1 MGILASLLAALVA
14 AAPATSPD
22 LFSELFKRS
31 PIAQRTLHSMRAHFV
46 ETTTSSLLAA
56 PIVARGT
63 LVAAPPGRLAMTY
76 TSPEPK
82 TLVVNSER
90 LVVTWPQR
98 SQREEL
104 NIARTQERVKKYFA
118 DASPDQLKKNFD
130 VRVTESAEFGGT
142 YLVDMT
148 PTRKQISRG
157 LQQLQVWVD
166 REHVQ
171 PRQLKMIFPGG
182 DTKTIRLD
190 DLEPN
195 VPITDAM
202 FEGRIAGR

>member
-14 AAPATSPD
+14 AGPATTPY
-22 LFSELFKRS
+22 LFTELFKRS
-31 PIAQRTLHSMRAHFV
+31 PIAQRTLHSVRARFV

-56 PIVARGT
+56 PLVARGT

-82 TLVVNSER
+82 TLIVNTER
-90 LVVTWPQR
+90 LIVAWPQR
-98 SQREEL
+98 NQREEL
-104 NIARTQERVKKYFA
+104 NIARTQARVKKYFA
-118 DASPDQLKKNFD
+118 DANPDQLRKNFD
-130 VRVTESAEFGGT
+130 VRVSESPDLGGT

-157 LQQLQVWVD
+157 LQHLQVWVD
-166 REHVQ
+166 REQVQ
-171 PRQLKMIFPGG
+171 PRQLKMVFPGG
-182 DTKTIRLD
+182 DTKTIRLE

-202 FEGRIAGR
+202 FERR